1 MLNMEIRLR
10 ARRALKNNW
19 QIAILVGFIA
29 MLPSMISQVVTQLTG
44 GSLMDRMVDLAET
57 ASIEQLLNPAYLQV
71 ELTRLMES
79 GEWILPAVVS
89 LAAWLVAP
97 VLSLGLSAY
106 LLGLLRNAPGQI
118 SSVFCRVKIWYKAIG
133 LNLLVT
139 LKALLWAVPGLALLV
154 GGSYLIAVMA
164 DSWNAAL
171 SWLTVLTYVG
181 YPAALIPFVVAMLRY
196 AMANYTLADAPE
208 TPVRQC
214 IARSKELMQRRKGQL
229 MMLELSFV
237 GWMFL
242 LMMLYSFASVL
253 LGGVIGSTVYMLLN
267 LVLQIYMTAS
277 ICAFY
282 LAACGETPV
291 IVLPK
296 GDDRPDDTDPWHQ
309 S

>member
-1 MLNMEIRLR
+1 MLNFEIRLR

-29 MLPSMISQVVTQLTG
+29 MLPSMISQLVTQLTG
-44 GSLMDRMVDLAET
+44 GSILDRLMSLMET
-57 ASIEQLLNPAYLQV
+57 SSAEQLLNPMFLQEALT
-71 ELTRLMES
+71 ELLQS
-79 GEWILPAVVS
+79 GVWIVPGVVS

-106 LLGLLRNAPGQI
+106 LLGLLRNTSGQI

-154 GGSYLIAVMA
+154 GGSYLIAA
-164 DSWNAAL
+164 LANSWNAAL
-171 SWLTVLTYVG
+171 TWLTVLMYVG
-181 YPAALIPFVVAMLRY
+181 YAAAFIPFVMAMLRY
-196 AMANYTLADAPE
+196 VMANYTLADEPE

-214 IARSKELMQRRKGQL
+214 IARSKQLMQRRKGQL
-229 MMLELSFV
+229 LMLEISFV

-242 LMMLYSFASVL
+242 MMMLYSFASML
-253 LGGVIGSTVYMLLN
+253 LGAVIGATVYMLLN

-277 ICAFY
+277 FCSFY
-282 LAACGETPV
+282 LAASGETPV

-296 GDDRPDDTDPWHQ
+296 ADGPDDADPWHR